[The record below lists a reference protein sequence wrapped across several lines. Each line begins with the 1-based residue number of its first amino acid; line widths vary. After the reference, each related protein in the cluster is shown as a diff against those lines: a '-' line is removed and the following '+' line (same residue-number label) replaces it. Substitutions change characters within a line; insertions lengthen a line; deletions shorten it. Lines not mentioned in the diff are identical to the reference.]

1 MATIGCISKLHRV
14 YYTPYQGAFL
24 IKHTHTHTHT
34 LYLVASNS
42 PLAPGPVTSLRVIAR
57 GVLRRTEWR
66 DKCGIRCK
74 VNQGQMN
81 NQDLVDFADQLI
93 GKTVQQQAAAG
104 NADGWM
110 SSAMFK
116 TVRSIFDL
124 QKIVAFSAANV
135 TAEMDDNLQ
144 KAYEKFRAYVANP
157 VAGPSDLIQN
167 RSSRSWRK

>member
-1 MATIGCISKLHRV
+1 
-14 YYTPYQGAFL
+14 
-24 IKHTHTHTHT
+24 
-34 LYLVASNS
+34 
-42 PLAPGPVTSLRVIAR
+42 
-57 GVLRRTEWR
+57 
-66 DKCGIRCK
+66 
-74 VNQGQMN
+74 MN

-93 GKTVQQQAAAG
+93 GKTAQQQAAAG

-144 KAYEKFRAYVANP
+144 KAYEKFRAYVTNP
-157 VAGPSDLIQN
+157 VAGPSDTAQIESILVEIAAAYTAGKLEIGKTCAAFKEFVGSADMG
-167 RSSRSWRK
+167 SSQTTQQEKESREGAGVLLQ